1 MADTARLLSSTEDEL
16 KSIAAEIKRLG
27 EEAQTEEQ
35 DYLSATRGKKTALKA
50 VWEAAVRRE
59 EAARRESEALRAN
72 QKALIEKLP
81 AAGELSVKSK
91 MLIQIPQH
99 KHDILAR
106 ASIPDC
112 LYTDKPI
119 RCRY

>member
-16 KSIAAEIKRLG
+16 KSIAAEIKRLE
-27 EEAQTEEQ
+27 EEAQTEKQ
-35 DYLSATRGKKTALKA
+35 NYLSATRGEKTALKA

-59 EAARRESEALRAN
+59 EAASRASEALRAEK
-72 QKALIEKLP
+72 KALIEKLP

-99 KHDILAR
+99 KHDNLAR